1 MGLCTRLIAKGL
13 CCVLIEAKCAMAKMC
28 FVHVLGVMGKNHAV
42 MAPPVLIPSV
52 MAPPVMI
59 PSVMAL
65 FVIIPSVMAP
75 PVMIPSVMAS
85 PMMILC
91 DGFIC
96 FHVITVPKFPEQS
109 MQIPSPSFSAA
120 KLCLKQV
127 DKDME

>member
-1 MGLCTRLIAKGL
+1 MGLCTKLIAKGL
-13 CCVLIEAKCAMAKMC
+13 CCVLIEAKCATAKMC
-28 FVHVLGVMGKNHAV
+28 FVHVLGVMGKNQA
-42 MAPPVLIPSV
+42 V

-65 FVIIPSVMAP
+65 PIMIPSVMALFI
-75 PVMIPSVMAS
+75 MIPSVMAS
-85 PMMILC
+85 PMTILC

-96 FHVITVPKFPEQS
+96 FHVITVPKCPEQS

-120 KLCLKQV
+120 ELCLKQV